1 MNKGPKQRASKNTTR
16 PKKRSTKPTE
26 MKVSKIYKP
35 EDLDLEEWQRLLRKQ
50 FAAQQAFKLK
60 NIGEHPIFSEFM
72 LTNQQSGKTYKIAV
86 RGLEPGSNYC
96 SCPDFTINNLGTCKH
111 IEFTVLK
118 LMKRKGAKKAF
129 KDGFSQPYSEIYLRY
144 GLKRE
149 IRFKPG
155 KDAPQNLLAFTK
167 KYFTSDG
174 ILIDEY
180 ILNFHRIL
188 GDMPTA
194 GHELRCYDDVLAFI
208 SEHQDAEH
216 RRTVV
221 AKQFKDG
228 IDSPIFKSILNTDLY
243 PYQREGAV
251 FAVRVGRCLIGD
263 DMGLGK
269 TIQALAASELM
280 AKLFS
285 IRKALIVSP
294 TSLKYQWKTEIE
306 KFSSRSAEVVEGYSG
321 QRQELYKNDSFYKL
335 INYELVHKDIDMIR
349 QWAPD
354 LIILDEAQR
363 IKNWKTRTA

>member
-1 MNKGPKQRASKNTTR
+1 
-16 PKKRSTKPTE
+16 
-26 MKVSKIYKP
+26 
-35 EDLDLEEWQRLLRKQ
+35 
-50 FAAQQAFKLK
+50 
-60 NIGEHPIFSEFM
+60 M
-72 LTNQQSGKTYKIAV
+72 LV
-86 RGLEPGSNYC
+86 
-96 SCPDFTINNLGTCKH
+96 
-111 IEFTVLK
+111 
-118 LMKRKGAKKAF
+118 
-129 KDGFSQPYSEIYLRY
+129 
-144 GLKRE
+144 
-149 IRFKPG
+149 
-155 KDAPQNLLAFTK
+155 FTK

-174 ILIDEY
+174 ILKDEY

-194 GHELRCYDDVLAFI
+194 GHELRCYYDVLAFI

-216 RRTVV
+216 RRTIV
-221 AKQFKDG
+221 AKHFKDG
-228 IDSPIFKSILNTDLY
+228 IDSPIFKSTLNTDLY

-321 QRQELYKNDSFYKL
+321 QRQKLYKNDSFY
-335 INYELVHKDIDMIR
+335 
-349 QWAPD
+349 
-354 LIILDEAQR
+354 QR
-363 IKNWKTRTA
+363 LPEHSEC